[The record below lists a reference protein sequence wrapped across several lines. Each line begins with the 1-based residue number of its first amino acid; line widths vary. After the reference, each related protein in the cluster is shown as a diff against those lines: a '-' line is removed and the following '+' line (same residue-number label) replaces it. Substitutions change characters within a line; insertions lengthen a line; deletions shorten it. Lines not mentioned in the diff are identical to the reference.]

1 MICAVFIPVMF
12 VSRIEAGH
20 GPKGGGVALLLEQLA
35 QISRRPRYA
44 FMLLNLIAQVA
55 KTGGRAGPLV
65 VEGNV
70 ATPLRD
76 WLCDALTPMGGRDPK
91 RLALTERVE
100 RELRRGGRLPNDAAQ
115 AARMIDEEVRD
126 RVRASGKTNLSRAVT
141 ELVNA
146 GLLKR
151 HYQGY
156 CVDHLNRGAQRQAVY
171 TLAGKALCLLV
182 SDASARPKATR
193 QGELPLL

>member
-1 MICAVFIPVMF
+1 MSAIDRAQRPNRG
-12 VSRIEAGH
+12 STAQ
-20 GPKGGGVALLLEQLA
+20 LLEQLA
-35 QISRRPRYA
+35 RISRRPRYA

-55 KTGGRAGPLV
+55 KKDGRAGPLV
-65 VEGNV
+65 TDGN
-70 ATPLRD
+70 AAMPLRD
-76 WLCDALTPMGGRDPK
+76 WLCDALTPMGGRNPK
-91 RLALTERVE
+91 RLALIERVE
-100 RELRRGGRLPNDAAQ
+100 GEFDRAGRLPADPLEAAT
-115 AARMIDEEVRD
+115 IVEEEVRE

-171 TLAGKALCLLV
+171 TLAGQARCLLAHEAPGRQ
-182 SDASARPKATR
+182 SASG
-193 QGELPLL
+193 QGELPLQ

>member
-1 MICAVFIPVMF
+1 MF
-12 VSRIEAGH
+12 VSPINTEHRSSGSD
-20 GPKGGGVALLLEQLA
+20 KTLLLEQLA
-35 QISRRPRYA
+35 QCSKRPRYA
-44 FMLLNLIAQVA
+44 YMLLTLIADVA
-55 KTGGRAGPLV
+55 KKDGKAGPLV
-65 VEGNV
+65 VHGNV

-91 RLALTERVE
+91 RQALRQQINDD
-100 RELRRGGRLPNDAAQ
+100 LHRRGLLLGDALQ
-115 AARMIDEEVRD
+115 NAAIIDDEVRE

-156 CVDHLNRGAQRQAVY
+156 SVDHLNRGAQRQAVY
-171 TLAGKALCLLV
+171 TLAGRALCLLV
-182 SDASARPKATR
+182 REALPREASSR
-193 QGELPLL
+193 QGELLLL